1 MKKISILCL
10 AFGLLGFCQGA
21 EELKI
26 TADNIKADRKNGAVR
41 AEGSVKATLHPL
53 SLLSELVTKSPDGK
67 YEFSDPTEVT
77 TCTNAPGHRHW
88 SIKGGVVYQNGE
100 YIKMN
105 NSILSL
111 WELPVFWLPFWYYP
125 LNTDYGWRIMPGYT
139 SRHGVSLF
147 TKYVYNIAG
156 SMAEGKYGLRGATR
170 LDIREE
176 NGVAI
181 GQSIGWQLGDYG
193 TGKIKVYYADDN
205 DYDRY
210 QKRWVSNKYWN
221 YHNWGSTIDR
231 ERWGLMLTH
240 RTDIGERDTFRVD
253 VASFSDSYF
262 ENDFLKDSVI
272 GVGNRFSVR
281 NNRNEA
287 AWEHLE
293 NRFALGLSVSGPI
306 DDFVAGVSRLPEF
319 NFDFVPTS
327 VLGSPFNYESS
338 SKIGYYN
345 RDYGKY
351 GDSKTDSAFK
361 YVPGPWA
368 NYNTFR
374 FDSYHRIT
382 LPFKVAELVSVVPRA
397 GIRGT
402 YWGESGNLVSLGT
415 MRAGETGNDV
425 WRGIF
430 EAGVTFSAR
439 GLRDYEDWT
448 HILEPYLDVLIQE
461 ADYSGLENGYRP
473 YIFDHID
480 GSFDYLDQF
489 AGRSRNLPYSWHGLT
504 PGVRN
509 TLRVKDEN
517 GSTRTILDLDVYAAI
532 QFNDTSFMGDNR
544 WQKLVKNPSDPNYG
558 SDSGLVM
565 PGATIAWSPF
575 KNLSLIARGEYD
587 TDMNTLAYADVAFV
601 HKLSDRFSWH
611 VDYNGR
617 DHRIWDYAPMEYNP
631 NLMKK
636 DVFNH
641 ARSKF
646 AELGFEYDF
655 CSELAFAPYIIW
667 DADEGDLA
675 EVGSWIDLRTDCLG
689 FRFVLAYE
697 NEYERVDRTIE
708 KSDFKCGFFVYL
720 RALGPS
726 MTDF

>member
-10 AFGLLGFCQGA
+10 AFGVLGFCHGA

-26 TADNIKADRKNGAVR
+26 TANNIKADRKTGAVR

-53 SLLSELVTKSPDGK
+53 CLLSELVTKSPDGK

-88 SIKGGVVYQNGE
+88 SIKGGVVYQNAE
-100 YIKMN
+100 YVKMKN
-105 NSILSL
+105 GVLSL
-111 WELPVFWLPFWYYP
+111 WELPVFWAPFWYYP

-139 SRHGVSLF
+139 SRHGASLF
-147 TKYVYNIAG
+147 TKYVYSIAG
-156 SMAEGKYGLRGATR
+156 SMAEGMYGLRGATR
-170 LDIREE
+170 FDIREE

-181 GQSIGWQLGDYG
+181 GQSISWQIGDYG
-193 TGKIKVYYADDN
+193 TGKIKAYYADDN

-210 QKRWVSNKYWN
+210 EKRWVSNKYWN
-221 YHNWGSTIDR
+221 YRNWGSTIDR
-231 ERWGLMLTH
+231 DRWGLMLTH
-240 RTDIGERDTFRVD
+240 RTDIGERDIFRVD

-262 ENDFLKDSVI
+262 ETDFLKNSLL
-272 GVGNRFSVR
+272 GMSNRFSVR

-293 NRFALGLSVSGPI
+293 NRFAFGLSLSGPI
-306 DDFVAGVSRLPEF
+306 DDFVTGVARLPEF
-319 NFDFVPTS
+319 YLDTVPTS
-327 VLGSPFNYESS
+327 ILGTSLNYESS
-338 SKIGYYN
+338 SKVGYYN

-351 GDSKTDSAFK
+351 GDSKTDDVYR

-368 NYNTFR
+368 NFNTFR
-374 FDSYHRIT
+374 LDSYHRIT
-382 LPFKVAELVSVVPRA
+382 LPFKVAEIISVVPRA
-397 GIRGT
+397 GVRGT
-402 YWGESGNLVSLGT
+402 YWGESGNLVDGRT
-415 MRAGETGNDV
+415 RAGQTGNDV

-439 GLRDYEDWT
+439 GLRDYEKWT
-448 HILEPYLDVLIQE
+448 HILEPYLDVLAQE
-461 ADYSGLENGYRP
+461 ADYSGLEDGHRP
-473 YIFDHID
+473 YVFDHLD

-489 AGRSRNLPYSWHGLT
+489 AGRSRNLPYSWYGLT

-509 TLRVKDEN
+509 ALRVKEEN
-517 GSTRTILDLDVYAAI
+517 GATRTILDLDVYAAI
-532 QFNDTSFMGDNR
+532 QFNDTSFIGDSR
-544 WQKLVKNPSDPNYG
+544 WQKLVKDPSDPNYG
-558 SDSGLVM
+558 RDSALVM

-575 KNLSLIARGEYD
+575 KNLALVARGEYD

-611 VDYNGR
+611 FDYNGR
-617 DHRIWDYAPMEYNP
+617 DHRVWDYAPMAYDSK
-631 NLMKK
+631 LMKK

-667 DADEGDLA
+667 DADEGDMA
-675 EVGSWIDLRTDCLG
+675 EVGSWIDFRTDCLG
-689 FRFVLAYE
+689 FRFILAYE

-726 MTDF
+726 MGDF